1 MTCDWVDSWS
11 KVPKAFHV
19 PNTTSN
25 CSLFISSA
33 SYLSSPC
40 LGVRRDAQGP
50 RNRGTRTEAL
60 SLLGLFLPFSVINLF
75 LLLHSVFLFKI
86 VLSPNLNAHLL
97 GKKPHQYL
105 WSTLWHCYL
114 LLKITLECILI
125 FYCCRCCCYC
135 HHRSDGLLWG
145 REGGHLI
152 ATPSAVVR
160 RNWRFRS
167 AVQGSCD
174 DHRVRTRRLIL
185 VRFWYFI
192 AFNLT
197 LMNFQLL
204 IYFHWIER
212 SKNLIICQ

>member
-50 RNRGTRTEAL
+50 RNRGTKTEAL

-114 LLKITLECILI
+114 LLKSPFNAFL
-125 FYCCRCCCYC
+125 
-135 HHRSDGLLWG
+135 
-145 REGGHLI
+145 
-152 ATPSAVVR
+152 
-160 RNWRFRS
+160 
-167 AVQGSCD
+167 
-174 DHRVRTRRLIL
+174 
-185 VRFWYFI
+185 YFI
-192 AFNLT
+192 AVAVAVIAITGQMVFCEDEKVGISSLHH
-197 LMNFQLL
+197 LL
-204 IYFHWIER
+204 WCAVTDDFEVR
-212 SKNLIICQ
+212 SKAVAMIIGWERVDWF